1 MDMLQNPGLT
11 ACVMKILNNTY
22 HDKEFISVQRG
33 AYGCDYRQTLK
44 EEELGTSDKPDGI
57 PWTP

>member
-1 MDMLQNPGLT
+1 MGMLQNPGLT
-11 ACVMKILNNTY
+11 AYVMKILNNTY
-22 HDKEFISVQRG
+22 HDKEFISVQREG
-33 AYGCDYRQTLK
+33 CGCDYQQTPK